1 MISVR
6 IAGCLSIVL
15 LHPAGIQKL
24 HLRVVKNLAISADH
38 IEITTAPRRDAAKEL
53 FQARI
58 ADIDQKDAL
67 RGRGS
72 VCQFDR
78 PR

>member
-1 MISVR
+1 MKTEYLREFAVFSR
-6 IAGCLSIVL
+6 YLSF
-15 LHPAGIQKL
+15 
-24 HLRVVKNLAISADH
+24 
-38 IEITTAPRRDAAKEL
+38 TDAAKEL